1 MIKKTLIM
9 LVAICSL
16 NVYATDK
23 NTETKKTLE
32 NFPMIFSQMSKMVG
46 EKETVDIFI
55 PNTSYLIDTFYPKKE
70 LEDSSHLFVSFARLR
85 RGLGSSTSPDIAKR
99 IVNTVD
105 TENGK
110 LITINLK
117 GLKRQTFR
125 VVADNSSNDFFNE
138 YEFADGKVL
147 KAKLILSKTGLS
159 NDFEETETDRD
170 YKYLE
175 KRYNTFLDNQHFNKS
190 LFNNG
195 RINDKEKLYVSTSID
210 KDKNYAI
217 NSITL
222 TIMNSNIQKNYD
234 KIIEDLD
241 EKDLDNKYKE
251 LNDILK

>member
-9 LVAICSL
+9 LLSIYSL
-16 NVYATDK
+16 NTYADDK
-23 NTETKKTLE
+23 KTETQKTLE
-32 NFPMIFSQMSKMVG
+32 NFPMIFTQMSKMVG

-55 PNTSYLIDTFYPKKE
+55 PDTSYLIDTFYPKKE
-70 LEDSSHLFVSFARLR
+70 LEDSSHLVVSFARLR

-99 IVNTVD
+99 IINTVD

-110 LITINLK
+110 LITIDLK

-125 VVADNSSNDFFNE
+125 VVADNSFNDFFNE

-147 KAKLILSKTGLS
+147 KAKLILSKTSMS
-159 NDFEETETDRD
+159 NDFEETERD
-170 YKYLE
+170 YKYLA

-222 TIMNSNIQKNYD
+222 TIMNSNIQENYD